1 MRLLSQMTTDETCDV
16 LCIAAPHIQNMA
28 DDKNLI
34 AEVQRRLP
42 KGEHTQIDV
51 YRFGLTRVVN
61 LVPIFLKDHRED
73 VYAILSLFN
82 GLTPEECGKQGFLS
96 TLAQINE
103 LVNDEDF
110 VNFFKQ
116 SFGTAQKA

>member
-28 DDKNLI
+28 VDKNLI

-103 LVNDEDF
+103 LVKDEEF

-116 SFGTAQKA
+116 SFGTEQKA

>member
-51 YRFGLTRVVN
+51 YRFGLTRVAN

-82 GLTPEECGKQGFLS
+82 GLTPEECGKQCFLS

-103 LVNDEDF
+103 LVKDEDF

>member
-28 DDKNLI
+28 EDKNLI
-34 AEVQRRLP
+34 AEVQRKLP

-51 YRFGLTRVVN
+51 YRFGLTRVSN

-82 GLTPEECGKQGFLS
+82 GLTPEECGKQNFLA
-96 TLAQINE
+96 TVAQVTE
-103 LVNDEDF
+103 LLKDEDF

-116 SFGTAQKA
+116 YFGAEQKA